1 MHEQARRNNMCH
13 SRILLRNLNKF
24 YEEMSF
30 LSYHVTEYTNECQEQ
45 RTFTTVTGMHPDY
58 HLVTIVQS
66 DYMAEV
72 ISEHD
77 IPPHY
82 GGDWAHDVDL
92 DEYDPELDEPTKSA
106 RDRSALEAAGAMAFA
121 LARRKAEEAGV
132 IRPAVRASIET
143 GDALTPSP

>member
-1 MHEQARRNNMCH
+1 MEH
-13 SRILLRNLNKF
+13 SRMLLKNVRAF
-24 YEEMSF
+24 YEEMEF
-30 LSYHVTEYTNECQEQ
+30 LAYHITECKTESGEL
-45 RTFTTVTGMHPDY
+45 RTLMTVTGMHPDY

-77 IPPHY
+77 IPPDY

-132 IRPAVRASIET
+132 IRPTVRAFNET
-143 GDALTPSP
+143 GDALRPSP